1 MLTRLCLFCQMQ
13 VVAFVLADLVLLL
26 VHLLGYLVLVLVC
39 FFSVIGFLKQ
49 CVKKRRK
56 HRELVLQAKNKLN
69 SIEIIISK
77 ALTDADICHEE
88 FALVSNEAEFYGRL
102 KESLR
107 ITNSESVDIEKYRLI
122 EHVKTIGNDEI
133 MKLNERIKFDLSYF
147 FGKSYFNDYG
157 SQII

>member
-13 VVAFVLADLVLLL
+13 VVAFVLADLVLLF

-49 CVKKRRK
+49 CAKKRRK

-77 ALTDADICHEE
+77 ALTDADICHED